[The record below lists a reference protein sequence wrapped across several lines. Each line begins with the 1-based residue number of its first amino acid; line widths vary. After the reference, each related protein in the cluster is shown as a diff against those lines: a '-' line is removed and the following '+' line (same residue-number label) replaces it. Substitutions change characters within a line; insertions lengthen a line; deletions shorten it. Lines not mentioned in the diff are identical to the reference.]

1 MSNKILVTGASG
13 NIGSPLVRLLEASG
27 AQFAV
32 LRSKVAEHAV
42 PAPSTGYETRYASFK
57 DRDALTRAF
66 SGIDT
71 LFVLLPLV
79 ENKVQL
85 AGNVAAAA
93 LAAGVKHI
101 VRSSGAGADP
111 QAGFALPRLQGEIDA
126 LLAATGIAC
135 TFLRPAGFMQN
146 FATFMAGQVK
156 SGTVHAAQAEAAQS
170 LIDVRDIAAV
180 AAKVLLS
187 PAQHAG
193 QAYTL
198 TGGESLTTQQQLD
211 AIGQVLGQSVRYQAV
226 PFEGA
231 VQAMQA
237 MGMPG
242 WVVELMDS
250 LNRIVAAGYAA
261 GISPDVERLLGRK
274 PITMAQFA
282 RDYSAAWQ

>member
-13 NIGSPLVRLLEASG
+13 NIGSQLVRLLVEAG
-27 AQFAV
+27 ADFAV
-32 LRSKVAEHAV
+32 LRSKEPETAAGAPHA
-42 PAPSTGYETRYASFK
+42 GYETRYASFD
-57 DRDALTRAF
+57 DRAALTQAF
-66 SGIDT
+66 TGIDT

-79 ENKVQL
+79 ENKLQL

-111 QAGFALPRLQGEIDA
+111 KAGFALPRLQGEIDA

-156 SGTVHAAQAEAAQS
+156 SGTVYAAQADAAQS

-180 AAKVLLS
+180 AAKVLLA
-187 PAQHAG
+187 PEKHAG

-211 AIGQVLGQSVRYQAV
+211 AIGQALGHPVKYQAV

-231 VQAMQA
+231 VQAMQG

-282 RDYSAAWQ
+282 RDYSAAWH